1 MDIVFQGHHAHVSP
15 RLQGRAA
22 QGLEKLGRRI
32 GGVVDATVR
41 FQEDGPQRCVS
52 VELHAAGGRRFVAE
66 GRARFFGPALAVALA
81 KLNAQ
86 IGHVKRTPKAKAR
99 WLARAS

>member
-1 MDIVFQGHHAHVSP
+1 MEIVFQGHHAHISP
-15 RLQGRAA
+15 RMRARAEQGV
-22 QGLEKLGRRI
+22 EKLARRI

-66 GRARFFGPALAVALA
+66 GRGRFFGPALAVVLS
-81 KLNAQ
+81 KINAQ
-86 IGHVKRTPKAKAR
+86 IGHVKRTPKAKAS